1 MIHNY
6 SFVVRSTFGV
16 LTAALVL
23 GGCDKLADAV
33 EQGTEAVQ
41 KGAEAAGTVAAK
53 QAGPALTADD
63 KLGDKLSGY
72 IACINSASDSVNRS
86 ANRYYQWVDAE
97 KGLTGKERHIYGLHK
112 INSTDTCIK
121 GAEKS
126 AGLEPSLPDLE
137 AAGKAYVS
145 ALNAVLPLVKDA
157 NKYYDEEDYKDDK
170 FAKGMELH
178 PKLVEAFNTFSEAD
192 AKLRGLVKAENEGLL
207 ARELVR
213 IEKEDGRKLRF
224 LSKNIMAHAKTLM
237 VAADHEAFEELDLD
251 ELTKALTAFDAALT
265 ETETY
270 AAAHKKEAGSVM
282 MYSGF
287 TSAAT
292 DLKKEAKALMRRKRD
307 AQPWT
312 KKELK
317 DLGPFPHTVEGHP
330 VNVSKKYN
338 ELIQDSN
345 RLSWSR
351 YQPE

>member
-1 MIHNY
+1 MIQDY
-6 SFVVRSTFGV
+6 SFVARSMLGV
-16 LTAALVL
+16 LAATLVL

-41 KGAEAAGTVAAK
+41 KGAEAAGAAAAE
-53 QAGPALTADD
+53 QAGPVLTADD
-63 KLGDKLSGY
+63 KLGDKLAGY

-97 KGLTGKERHIYGLHK
+97 KGLTGKERHIYGLYE
-112 INSTDTCIK
+112 INNTDPCIE
-121 GAEKS
+121 GVEKS
-126 AGLEPSLPDLE
+126 AGLEPSLPELE
-137 AAGKAYVS
+137 TAGKDYVS
-145 ALNAVLPLVKDA
+145 ALKAVLPLAKDA
-157 NKYYDEEDYKDDK
+157 NKYYDEDDYKDDK
-170 FAKGMELH
+170 FAKGLELH
-178 PKLVEAFNTFSEAD
+178 PKLVEAFKTFSDAD
-192 AKLRGLVKAENEGLL
+192 TKLRGLVKAENEGLL

-270 AAAHKKEAGSVM
+270 AAAHKKEAGSVS

-307 AQPWT
+307 DQPWT
-312 KKELK
+312 RKELK
-317 DLGPFPHTVEGHP
+317 KLGTFPQTIEGHP

-338 ELIQDSN
+338 ELIQRSN
-345 RLSWSR
+345 RLSWTR
-351 YQPE
+351 YEPE